1 MLTKIDSCKIEHQS
15 NTKIFVWDYYNII
28 GSKPKQ
34 IMKTNFKSTKY
45 WKIKLK
51 KKKQKWFNQ
60 KKKTGR
66 WNLEKKKE
74 KKGSTMWINLESSQ
88 VDSLSSLV

>member
-51 KKKQKWFNQ
+51 KKTKMIQSKEKNWKMEFG
-60 KKKTGR
+60 KKKG
-66 WNLEKKKE
+66 
-74 KKGSTMWINLESSQ
+74 KKGIDH
-88 VDSLSSLV
+88 VDQPWKLSSRFLV

>member
-51 KKKQKWFNQ
+51 KKTKMIQS
-60 KKKTGR
+60 
-66 WNLEKKKE
+66 KE
-74 KKGSTMWINLESSQ
+74 KN
-88 VDSLSSLV
+88 

>member
-51 KKKQKWFNQ
+51 KKNKNDSIKRKKLEDGIW
-60 KKKTGR
+60 KKKR
-66 WNLEKKKE
+66 KKRDRPC
-74 KKGSTMWINLESSQ
+74 GSTLKA
-88 VDSLSSLV
+88 LK